1 MKPYQTILLVLA
13 LATGMAIVFA
23 GGTRRDR
30 AKLSGGASPLSMA
43 LAIPQVEA
51 PMPPPGLPPG
61 FSVTEEPPLATIT
74 SVPEIMRTGYAV
86 PAASAPSPVPDK
98 KSSTVEIEIPL
109 RPTVP
114 GLRPVGLTPLKLP
127 EDPQAVTPLPAARPK
142 ASPSRTKS
150 LASLNGTFACTL
162 ESGRL
167 ALPQPVIEQLGA
179 SNKMLISP
187 GPDTCLWITNQ
198 GHLDRL
204 SERLEA
210 SPASEIDVRAFR
222 RLYFAQVERAQVTSE
237 GKLPVS
243 ERLLTFA
250 GLTRD
255 CVLVGIDDHF
265 ELWDAAK
272 WIDYARRPVAGSDE

>member
-1 MKPYQTILLVLA
+1 MKPYQTILLVLV
-13 LATGMAIVFA
+13 LVSGVVFA
-23 GGTRRDR
+23 FSGNSRREKSKPIETSR
-30 AKLSGGASPLSMA
+30 LSMA
-43 LAIPQVEA
+43 LAIPSTET

-61 FSVTEEPPLATIT
+61 FTVTEEPPLATIT
-74 SVPEIMRTGYAV
+74 TISDIVRAGYAA
-86 PAASAPSPVPDK
+86 PTASTPSPTPEK
-98 KSSTVEIEIPL
+98 KSPAVEIEIPL
-109 RPTVP
+109 RPSAL
-114 GLRPVGLTPLKLP
+114 GLRPVGLTPMKLP
-127 EDPQAVTPLPAARPK
+127 EEQQAVTPLPAARPK
-142 ASPSRTKS
+142 ASPARAKS

-167 ALPQPVIEQLGA
+167 VLPQQVIEQLGA
-179 SNKMLISP
+179 TNKMLVSP

-222 RLYFAQVERAQVTSE
+222 RLYFAQVERAQVAAD

-250 GLTRD
+250 GLSRE

-265 ELWDAAK
+265 ELWDATK
-272 WIDYARRPVAGSDE
+272 WMDYARRPAAGSDE